1 MRYIDADKMLEV
13 FKELHGRE
21 NDLLNCYNAVWI
33 ESFIEDYPTA
43 DVQKVRHGRCNVCSG
58 KVMLMQDGY
67 TCNGYYI
74 EIDAEQQELAVWEGD
89 ECLAVF
95 PIDYCPKCGAKLSR
109 KE

>member
-1 MRYIDADKMLEV
+1 MRYIDADQMLED

-43 DVQKVRHGRCNVCSG
+43 DVQKVRHGVWEDCHSVQGWYRCSAC
-58 KVMLMQDGY
+58 Y
-67 TCNGYYI
+67 
-74 EIDAEQQELAVWEGD
+74 AVWD
-89 ECLAVF
+89 K
-95 PIDYCPKCGAKLSR
+95 PTRYCPYCGAKMSR